1 MTLRALP
8 RALAFGRALG
18 TLGYPPIYRCDV
30 LHYAP
35 CNGQR
40 HCFGKCMCLLG
51 ALAPVISVVWLRHEA
66 PKRGVLLSKRQEDR
80 SVPSAP
86 LPSGAGGAA
95 EGNVRQLVLAD
106 EGYLGVLRLRRIRQ
120 DAAKRRGRDCTLIEG
135 WSGEASCKRAARSHQ
150 LLGNRSK

>member
-1 MTLRALP
+1 MLDRQGAFASQSWLTNVRVSVTLRALP

-80 SVPSAP
+80 SVPLAASA
-86 LPSGAGGAA
+86 LW
-95 EGNVRQLVLAD
+95 
-106 EGYLGVLRLRRIRQ
+106 
-120 DAAKRRGRDCTLIEG
+120 RRGRG
-135 WSGEASCKRAARSHQ
+135 
-150 LLGNRSK
+150 